1 MRAFLKQGPL
11 AQLNRAFD
19 YGSKG
24 CRFESCRGHENKTLN
39 FCKLGVFS
47 FKSNNM
53 RKNILTLLIM
63 VVFGLLAAQNEQIH
77 YDTHPKFPHHAT
89 AEEREMIPYLSQ
101 QAHLRDA
108 VYPAPPVS
116 AVAEFQPMGGVMI
129 AYPLGIPVELV
140 RELSQITQ
148 VKVIVNGR
156 QDSLQ
161 AKTYFSNNQVN
172 MDNVRFWKIT
182 HDSYWVRD
190 YGPWFVVD
198 GHDSVR
204 VIDFVY
210 NRPQR
215 PNDDA
220 ALEYVVDF
228 MGVGRYEMP
237 MVHTGGNYMVDGYG
251 TAASTML
258 VLQENPYET
267 TASLETMAQNY
278 LGVDNYMFLP
288 DPLGEYIAHIDCW
301 GKFLDVDKV
310 LIGQVPTNDPR
321 YNNYEEVA
329 QTFAEAVTPWGNH
342 YQVFRVYANPNSNQA
357 TPYTNSLILN
367 DHVFVPVTGNSHDNE
382 AIAAYQQ
389 AMPGYTIVPI
399 MQSNYS
405 PWLSTDAL
413 HCRTH
418 ELADLGMLYL
428 KHYPLLG
435 EVSLDDPLN
444 ISVTIKALSGADL
457 VTDSLRVF
465 FRINHGDWHW
475 YPLQN
480 VSDDE
485 YTFTFTAI
493 NYLYQPG
500 DTVEYYL
507 YAKDESGRVEKHPYI
522 GAADPHLF
530 TLTDEVGVAEWEKH
544 HVRVY
549 PNPTDN
555 LLFVE
560 LDGGAEIANAVVYDL
575 QGRIVGANNY
585 SSLQTGIATVNV
597 KNLPAG
603 VYVLRMT
610 DAKGNEY
617 HQKIVKK

>member
-1 MRAFLKQGPL
+1 MTCLAIVFLG
-11 AQLNRAFD
+11 AV
-19 YGSKG
+19 S
-24 CRFESCRGHENKTLN
+24 
-39 FCKLGVFS
+39 
-47 FKSNNM
+47 
-53 RKNILTLLIM
+53 
-63 VVFGLLAAQNEQIH
+63 AQNEQIH

-89 AEEREMIPYLSQ
+89 AEEKMMIPYLSQ

-108 VYPAPPVS
+108 VYPASPVS
-116 AVAEFQPMGGVMI
+116 AISEFQPMGGVMI

-156 QDSLQ
+156 QDSIQ
-161 AKTYFSNNQVN
+161 AKNYFTSSQVN
-172 MDNVRFWKIT
+172 MDNVRFWQIR

-198 GHDSVR
+198 GQDSVR

-215 PNDDA
+215 PNDNA
-220 ALEYVVDF
+220 ALEYVAEF
-228 MGVGRYEMP
+228 MGVSRYEMP

-258 VLQENPYET
+258 VLQENSSET
-267 TASLETMAQNY
+267 TASLEAMAQNY
-278 LGVDNYMFLP
+278 LGVENYMFLP

-310 LIGQVPTNDPR
+310 LIGQVPETDPR
-321 YNNYEEVA
+321 YSNYEEVA
-329 QTFAEAVTPWGNH
+329 QTFADAVTPWGNH
-342 YQVFRVYANPNSNQA
+342 YKVYRVYANPNANKA

-382 AIAAYQQ
+382 AIAVYQQ

-399 MQSNYS
+399 MQSDYT

-418 ELADLGMLYL
+418 ELADLNMLYL

-435 EVSLDDPLN
+435 EVSTEDPLN
-444 ISVTIKALSGADL
+444 ISVTVKALSGTNL
-457 VTDSLRVF
+457 VTDSLLVF
-465 FRINHGDWHW
+465 FRINHGDWNW

-480 VSDDE
+480 TSDNE
-485 YTFTFTAI
+485 YSFTFTAV
-493 NYLYQPG
+493 NYAYQPG

-522 GAADPHLF
+522 GAADPHVF
-530 TLTDEVGVAEWEKH
+530 HFGAVGIEDREPLQ
-544 HVRVY
+544 VRVW
-549 PNPTDN
+549 PNPADEI
-555 LLFVE
+555 LFVKLE
-560 LDGGAEIANAVVYDL
+560 GGMEIANAELYDL
-575 QGRIVGANNY
+575 QGQKVGANNY
-585 SSLQTGIATVNV
+585 SSLQTGTATLNV
-597 KNLPAG
+597 KSLPAG
-603 VYVLRMT
+603 VYVLRVT
-610 DAKGNEY
+610 DADGNIY
-617 HQKIVKK
+617 HHKIVKK

>member
-1 MRAFLKQGPL
+1 MKRSIITFLI
-11 AQLNRAFD
+11 
-19 YGSKG
+19 
-24 CRFESCRGHENKTLN
+24 T
-39 FCKLGVFS
+39 
-47 FKSNNM
+47 
-53 RKNILTLLIM
+53 IL
-63 VVFGLLAAQNEQIH
+63 FGFLFAQNEHIH
-77 YDTHPKFPHHAT
+77 YDVHPKFPHHAT
-89 AEEREMIPYLSQ
+89 AEEKMMIPSLSQ

-108 VYPAPPVS
+108 VYPAAPVT

-148 VKVIVNGR
+148 VKVIVDTPS
-156 QDSLQ
+156 DSMQ
-161 AKTYFSNNQVN
+161 ASNYFNNNQVN
-172 MDNVRFWKIT
+172 MANVSFWLIQ
-182 HDSYWVRD
+182 HDSYWTRD

-198 GHDSVR
+198 GQDSVR

-220 ALEYVVDF
+220 ALESVVDF
-228 MGVGRYEMP
+228 MGVRRYEMP
-237 MVHTGGNYMVDGYG
+237 LVHTGGNYMVDGYG

-258 VLQENPYET
+258 VLQENPAET
-267 TASLETMAQNY
+267 ESSILSMTQNY
-278 LGVDNYMFLP
+278 LGIDNYMILP

-321 YNNYEEVA
+321 YSNYEEVA
-329 QTFAEAVTPWGNH
+329 QTFADAVTPWGNH
-342 YQVFRVYANPNSNQA
+342 YQVFRVYANPNAHNA

-399 MQSNYS
+399 MQSDYT

-418 ELADLGMLYL
+418 ELADPGMLYL

-435 EVSLDDPLN
+435 EVSLNDPLN
-444 ISVTIKALSGADL
+444 ISVTVKALSGADL
-457 VTDSLRVF
+457 VADSLLVF

-475 YPLQN
+475 HTLQN

-485 YTFTFTAI
+485 YTFSFTAI

-507 YAKDESGRVEKHPYI
+507 YAKDESGRTEKHPYI
-522 GAADPHLF
+522 GAADPHVF
-530 TLTDEVGVAEWEKH
+530 HFGGVGIEDREPLQ
-544 HVRVY
+544 VRVF
-549 PNPTDN
+549 PNPACDFVIVQGENLEEITVYNAFGQQIDHISVHGDN
-555 LLFVE
+555 SVK
-560 LDGGAEIANAVVYDL
+560 I
-575 QGRIVGANNY
+575 
-585 SSLQTGIATVNV
+585 SSSQWA
-597 KNLPAG
+597 AG
-603 VYVLRMT
+603 VYILNIKDNQGRM
-610 DAKGNEY
+610 AVR
-617 HQKIVKK
+617 KICR

>member
-1 MRAFLKQGPL
+1 
-11 AQLNRAFD
+11 
-19 YGSKG
+19 
-24 CRFESCRGHENKTLN
+24 
-39 FCKLGVFS
+39 
-47 FKSNNM
+47 
-53 RKNILTLLIM
+53 
-63 VVFGLLAAQNEQIH
+63 
-77 YDTHPKFPHHAT
+77 
-89 AEEREMIPYLSQ
+89 
-101 QAHLRDA
+101 
-108 VYPAPPVS
+108 
-116 AVAEFQPMGGVMI
+116 MGGVMI
-129 AYPLGIPVELV
+129 AYPLGIPIELV

-148 VKVIVNGR
+148 VKVIVDTPS
-156 QDSLQ
+156 DSMQ
-161 AKTYFSNNQVN
+161 ASNYFNNNQVN
-172 MDNVRFWKIT
+172 MANVSFWLIQ
-182 HDSYWVRD
+182 HDSYWTRD

-198 GHDSVR
+198 GQDSVR

-220 ALEYVVDF
+220 ALESVVDF
-228 MGVGRYEMP
+228 MGVRRYEMP
-237 MVHTGGNYMVDGYG
+237 LVHTGGNYMVDGYG

-258 VLQENPYET
+258 VLQENPAET
-267 TASLETMAQNY
+267 ESSILSMTQNY
-278 LGVDNYMFLP
+278 LGIDNYMILP

-321 YNNYEEVA
+321 YSNYEDVA
-329 QTFAEAVTPWGNH
+329 QTFANAVTPWGNH
-342 YQVFRVYANPNSNQA
+342 YQVYRVYANPSANKA

-399 MQSNYS
+399 MQSNYT

-418 ELADLGMLYL
+418 ELADPGMLYL

-444 ISVTIKALSGADL
+444 ISVTVKALSGADL
-457 VTDSLRVF
+457 VADSLLVF

-475 YPLQN
+475 HTLQN

-485 YTFTFTAI
+485 YTFSFTAI

-507 YAKDESGRVEKHPYI
+507 YAKDESGRTEKHPYI
-522 GAADPHLF
+522 GAADPYVFHF
-530 TLTDEVGVAEWEKH
+530 GGVGIEDREPLQ
-544 HVRVY
+544 VRVF
-549 PNPTDN
+549 PNPACDFVIVQGENLEEITVYNAFGQQIDHISVHGDN
-555 LLFVE
+555 SVK
-560 LDGGAEIANAVVYDL
+560 I
-575 QGRIVGANNY
+575 
-585 SSLQTGIATVNV
+585 SSSQWA
-597 KNLPAG
+597 AG
-603 VYVLRMT
+603 VYILNIKDNQGRM
-610 DAKGNEY
+610 AVR
-617 HQKIVKK
+617 KICR

>member
-1 MRAFLKQGPL
+1 MVFL
-11 AQLNRAFD
+11 
-19 YGSKG
+19 
-24 CRFESCRGHENKTLN
+24 CTL
-39 FCKLGVFS
+39 S
-47 FKSNNM
+47 
-53 RKNILTLLIM
+53 
-63 VVFGLLAAQNEQIH
+63 AQNEQIH

-89 AEEREMIPYLSQ
+89 AEEKLMIPYLSQ

-108 VYPAPPVS
+108 VYPASPVTAIS
-116 AVAEFQPMGGVMI
+116 EFQPMGGVLI

-156 QDSLQ
+156 SDSVQ
-161 AKTYFSNNQVN
+161 AKSYFNNNQVN

-198 GHDSVR
+198 GQDSVR

-215 PNDDA
+215 PNDNA
-220 ALEYVVDF
+220 ALEYVAEF
-228 MGVGRYEMP
+228 MGVSRYEMP

-258 VLQENPYET
+258 VLQENSSET
-267 TASLETMAQNY
+267 TASLEAMAQNY
-278 LGVDNYMFLP
+278 LGVENYMILP

-310 LIGQVPTNDPR
+310 LIGQVPANDPR
-321 YNNYEEVA
+321 YDNYEDVA
-329 QTFAEAVTPWGNH
+329 QTFANAVTPWGNH
-342 YQVFRVYANPNSNQA
+342 YKVYRVYANPNANKA

-382 AIAAYQQ
+382 AIAVYQQ

-399 MQSNYS
+399 MQSDYT

-418 ELADLGMLYL
+418 ELADLGMLHL

-435 EVSLDDPLN
+435 EVSPGDPLN
-444 ISVTIKALSGADL
+444 ISVTVKALSGANL
-457 VTDSLRVF
+457 VTDSLLVF
-465 FRINHGDWHW
+465 FRINHGDWNW

-480 VSDDE
+480 TSDDE
-485 YTFTFTAI
+485 YSFTFTAV
-493 NYLYQPG
+493 NYAYQPG

-522 GAADPHLF
+522 GAADPHVF
-530 TLTDEVGVAEWEKH
+530 HFGAVGIEDREPLQ
-544 HVRVY
+544 VRVW
-549 PNPTDN
+549 PNPATD
-555 LLFVE
+555 LLFVK
-560 LDGGAEIANAVVYDL
+560 LAGGAEIENMVLYDL

-585 SSLQTGIATVNV
+585 SSLQTGTATLNV
-597 KNLPAG
+597 KSLLAG
-603 VYVLRMT
+603 VYLLYVT
-610 DAKGNEY
+610 DADGNIY
-617 HQKIVKK
+617 HHKIVKK